1 MYPMDVEGNNVAALI
16 PWEVVEKFGGERH
29 LFLKLWEVWEEGFS
43 VPSPFFLA
51 GGRGFGGGL
60 GEVIE
65 GGLGFVEEG
74 GEEGE
79 GWVGG

>member
-1 MYPMDVEGNNVAALI
+1 M
-16 PWEVVEKFGGERH
+16 F
-29 LFLKLWEVWEEGFS
+29 
-43 VPSPFFLA
+43 A
-51 GGRGFGGGL
+51 GWGGGGL

-74 GEEGE
+74 WEEGE